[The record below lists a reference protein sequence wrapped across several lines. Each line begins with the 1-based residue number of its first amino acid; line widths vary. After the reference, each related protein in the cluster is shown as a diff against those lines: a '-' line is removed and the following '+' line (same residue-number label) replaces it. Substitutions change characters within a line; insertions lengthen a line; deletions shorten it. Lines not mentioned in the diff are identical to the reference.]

1 MKYVELKYYLI
12 PALIFSVQLFFCKAV
27 FAQGNFKLAGTI
39 DRKYE
44 GGYVKLMGSGIRYSS
59 IKADIK
65 NGQFYFADKIEKEYE
80 AVVIEVWKNERV
92 GSVRFFILPG
102 KMRIIIRNID
112 NNPKKNDIY
121 FINIP
126 FVDVQ
131 NEYENLI
138 KKSDDKYSVAAYF
151 IDSIRK
157 LNDGNIPDSLW
168 NKFLDVRRRKIDDKI
183 EFIKKH
189 ANSYY
194 SLHVFW
200 YDILNECYID
210 SDSLRAIYSLFSS
223 KLKNTIEG
231 KFADTLIKRKSAIHL
246 YKILPEI
253 TFKTDSGKVYTIS
266 EFRDKKYVLVCF
278 WASWCGPCK
287 KNIPFLREIANS
299 YQPKGLQLISISIDE
314 EKERWK
320 LALDKYPMSW
330 PQTCDVP
337 EYMSDQKI
345 REQFSISI
353 IPQYFLID
361 MKGKIIYNNF
371 QSKDDDNYSELQHI
385 LKLQLN

>member
-1 MKYVELKYYLI
+1 MISRLLKYRKTLKLI
-12 PALIFSVQLFFCKAV
+12 CALQLLFCANV
-27 FAQGNFKLAGTI
+27 FGLGIFKLAGTI
-39 DRKYE
+39 DRKYD
-44 GGYVKLMGSGIRYSS
+44 GGYVKLMGGGIKYSS

-65 NGQFYFADKIEKEYE
+65 NGKFYFSDKIEKEYE

-92 GSVRFFILPG
+92 GSVSFFILPG
-102 KMRIIIRNID
+102 NMSINIRNIG
-112 NNPKKNDIY
+112 NNPKKNDIN

-126 FVDVQ
+126 FVNLQ

-138 KKSDDKYSVAAYF
+138 KKSDDKYTSATFF
-151 IDSIRK
+151 IDSIKK

-168 NKFLDVRRRKIDDKI
+168 NKFLDIRRRKIDDKI

-189 ANSYY
+189 AYSYY
-194 SLHVFW
+194 SLHVFC
-200 YDILNECYID
+200 DDVLNEFYID
-210 SDSLRAIYSLFSS
+210 SDSLKAIYSLFSS

-231 KFADTLIKRKSAIHL
+231 KFADTLISRKSVIHL
-246 YKILPEI
+246 SKILPEI
-253 TFKTDSGKVYTIS
+253 TFKTDSGKVYAIS
-266 EFRDKKYVLVCF
+266 EFRDKKYVLICF

-299 YQPKGLQLISISIDE
+299 YQPKGLELISISIDV

-320 LALDKYPMSW
+320 FALDKYPMSW

-337 EYMSDQKI
+337 EYISNQKI
-345 REQFSISI
+345 GEQFNVNI

-371 QSKDDDNYSELQHI
+371 QSKDNDSYSELQQI
-385 LKLQLN
+385 LKSELN